1 MEVVPPNSIGR
12 CARFGKRDDGVDYN
26 EAKSGMTESLFPRL
40 LERFEAVDSD
50 QSNTTV
56 FGNNSVEND
65 LSGMSGIRGIHNM
78 IPLRI
83 GPR

>member
-1 MEVVPPNSIGR
+1 
-12 CARFGKRDDGVDYN
+12 
-26 EAKSGMTESLFPRL
+26 MTESLFPRL